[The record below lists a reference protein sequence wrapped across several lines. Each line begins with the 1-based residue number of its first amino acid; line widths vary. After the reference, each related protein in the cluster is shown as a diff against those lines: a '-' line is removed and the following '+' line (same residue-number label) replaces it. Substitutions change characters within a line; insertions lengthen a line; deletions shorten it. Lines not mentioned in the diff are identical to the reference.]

1 MEVLDVKMFNGYPIE
16 DTSKDEVI
24 ANLIGEYKR
33 VAEEYCNQTF
43 LDPLPSGVKKFIA
56 ECIKY
61 GSSGNVSSRSMGTVS
76 YTFVTDIP
84 ASIYKY
90 LKPYRKLRWGGYY
103 V

>member
-1 MEVLDVKMFNGYPIE
+1 MDALDVKMFNGYPI
-16 DTSKDEVI
+16 DDNSNDEVLEK
-24 ANLIGEYKR
+24 LIQEYKQ
-33 VAEEYCNQTF
+33 VAEEHCNQIF
-43 LDPLPSGVKKFIA
+43 VDPLPGGVKKFIA

-61 GSSGNVSSRSMGTVS
+61 GSSGNVSSRTMGTVS

-84 ASIYKY
+84 SSIYKY